1 MPMSWLWRDS
11 KAPHGFYLIK
21 LRKFQLKKRTV
32 SFSRLQ
38 HFGIHSHRIWPHQ
51 LQRHLLL
58 PLRSFPDSFIQD
70 LALQYPQHNNLLKPN
85 IEISQTL
92 SLPFMKS
99 LRKMHLFQF
108 TNQSLTSAPQI
119 RAFASESFK
128 KNENQHLG
136 LERSSM
142 LEVILFS
149 TSEIHELSCES
160 TIKSLPSNSPKKP
173 LKST

>member
-1 MPMSWLWRDS
+1 MSRQKWPIPENFDKVIKHDKTIQGDWQVMTVEKKGKQKLDSHEVSWCLPFQESCMPMSWLRRDS

-38 HFGIHSHRIWPHQ
+38 HFGIHSHWIWPHQ

-92 SLPFMKS
+92 SLPFMKIVTS
-99 LRKMHLFQF
+99 QNAPVSVHQSKSHLSP
-108 TNQSLTSAPQI
+108 TN
-119 RAFASESFK
+119 
-128 KNENQHLG
+128 
-136 LERSSM
+136 
-142 LEVILFS
+142 
-149 TSEIHELSCES
+149 
-160 TIKSLPSNSPKKP
+160 
-173 LKST
+173 